1 MELDQLIKTK
11 QFLEEITS
19 SVHSIISKKFP
30 HLNGGDSE
38 DIEQEVKLK
47 IWKMVS
53 NGKKIDNLKSYLW
66 KVVYTTALDIMETQ
80 LKELPLETYLESM
93 TSVSPL
99 FGELGK
105 TESGI
110 EKEEL
115 KKILEKIIDS
125 LPPKRRTVLKLH
137 LAGMDLD
144 EMADFLNWTHHK
156 VRHLFYRGVQDLK
169 VKLKAG
175 QQPSGTFIKEG
186 TNEKLAKNVLS

>member
-1 MELDQLIKTK
+1 MELDKLIKTK

-19 SVHSIISKKFP
+19 SIHSIICRKFP
-30 HLNGGDSE
+30 HLNGGDYE
-38 DIEQEVKLK
+38 DVEQEVKLK

-53 NGKKIDNLKSYLW
+53 NGKKIDNLQSYLW

-80 LKELPLETYLESM
+80 LKELSLETYLESM
-93 TSVSPL
+93 KSVSPL
-99 FGELGK
+99 SGELGK
-105 TESGI
+105 IESGI

-115 KKILEKIIDS
+115 KMILEKIVDS

-144 EMADFLNWTHHK
+144 EMADFLDWTHHK
-156 VRHLFYRGVQDLK
+156 VRHLFYRGLQDLK

-175 QQPSGTFIKEG
+175 EQPSGTFLKEG
-186 TNEKLAKNVLS
+186 TNEKLAKNVMS